1 VSIKSL
7 NFRATATS
15 RHTPFLLLLIVFFG
29 SLIPKFIGLELQ
41 SLWVDELNI
50 IHYMGLPSINLD
62 FFAAIRAEPHWPR
75 SHRPC
80 RGR

>member
-1 VSIKSL
+1 
-7 NFRATATS
+7 
-15 RHTPFLLLLIVFFG
+15 
-29 SLIPKFIGLELQ
+29 
-41 SLWVDELNI
+41 
-50 IHYMGLPSINLD
+50 MGLPSINLD